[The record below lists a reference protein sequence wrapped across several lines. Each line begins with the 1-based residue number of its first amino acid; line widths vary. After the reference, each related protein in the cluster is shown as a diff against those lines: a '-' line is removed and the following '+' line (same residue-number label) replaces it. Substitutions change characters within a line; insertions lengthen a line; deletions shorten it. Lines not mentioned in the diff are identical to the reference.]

1 MNEVQS
7 NEKKRVPFW
16 QNKMVAIYLI
26 IITLFVM
33 ITSVWAV
40 HRVLSITAQL
50 GKVVVESSTNISVFS
65 VAESLHRQS
74 KLIVQTALITVD
86 QTLEK
91 ENVLSLGGFA
101 FEFGSSNLRM
111 VSMGNK
117 VQYYIPMHKISDND
131 ILWDSETETLTIRVP
146 LPTVDSDMIELQDNP
161 RQIIFLG
168 ENSWYDWASGNG
180 VPKLT
185 KQAQN
190 NMREYV
196 LRTARTHYYMS
207 LAKENAQRELER
219 LLETI
224 VRPINPQARFIV
236 EFKEKSH

>member
-1 MNEVQS
+1 MKKEET
-7 NEKKRVPFW
+7 NEKRREPFW
-16 QNKMVAIYLI
+16 QNKTVALYLI
-26 IITLFVM
+26 VVTLFVM

-40 HRVLSITAQL
+40 HRVLSITAEL
-50 GKVVVESSTNISVFS
+50 GKVVVESNTNVSVFS
-65 VAESLHRQS
+65 VAESLQRQS

-91 ENVLSLGGFA
+91 ESILSLGGFA
-101 FEFGSSNLRM
+101 FELGSSNLRM

-131 ILWDSETETLTIRVP
+131 IQWNSETKVLTIRVP
-146 LPTVDSDMIELQDNP
+146 LPVVDSDMVELQENP

-168 ENSWYDWASGNG
+168 ENSWFDWASGNG
-180 VPKLT
+180 LPKLT
-185 KQAQN
+185 QQAKED
-190 NMREYV
+190 MREYV

-224 VRPINPQARFIV
+224 IRPMNLQARIIV
-236 EFKEKSH
+236 EFKEKNH